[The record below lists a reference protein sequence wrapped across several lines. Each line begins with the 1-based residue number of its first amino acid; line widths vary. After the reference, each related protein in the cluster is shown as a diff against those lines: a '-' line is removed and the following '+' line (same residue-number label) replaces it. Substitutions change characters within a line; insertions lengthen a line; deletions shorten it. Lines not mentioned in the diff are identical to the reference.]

1 MTKRTH
7 IGARVLLI
15 AGVLSLAV
23 GLLYVRAE
31 EPQMTFATGNGLDLK
46 IDSEATYNGVPVPS
60 GTWSLKNLKPGK
72 DKFWNFDDIKPGDR
86 GENTISIHV
95 NKDAWICLEFLNLK
109 EKENGENEPESH
121 EDTSAVNEGEL
132 ADEMEFFAWHDDGD
146 NVFEVGEKPIFGT
159 STQAAVQVLNNKVY
173 TIADYK
179 NGPAIPKN
187 TTKYFGI
194 EWCAGNMTV
203 NVATAQITC
212 DATTMGNE
220 AQTDSM
226 TVDVQLVAAS
236 AKDEKK
242 FKCSDIY
249 LPPPGEQCEVGE
261 VTIIVNNSGSVTNN
275 SSSSSNTGGNSAGG
289 GGTVITGSSTAQTST
304 TNVVNTTNISIGSL
318 LQNLFKKK

>member
-1 MTKRTH
+1 MQNKTH

-31 EPQMTFATGNGLDLK
+31 EPGITFATGNGLDLK
-46 IDSEATYNGVPVPS
+46 IDSKATYNGVLVPS
-60 GTWSLKNLKPGK
+60 STWSLKDLKPTK
-72 DKFWNFDDIKPGDR
+72 DKFWNFKDIKPGDQ

-95 NKDAWICLEFLNLK
+95 NKDAWMCLEFLNLK
-109 EKENGENEPESH
+109 EKENGENEPEGL
-121 EDTSAVNEGEL
+121 EDASAVNEGEL

-146 NVFEVGEKPIFGT
+146 NIFEVGETPIFGT
-159 STQAAVQVLNNKVY
+159 STQSAVKVLNNTVY

-179 NGPAIPKN
+179 SGNPIPKN

-194 EWCAGNMTV
+194 QWCAGNMTV
-203 NVATAQITC
+203 NVATATITC

-242 FKCSDIY
+242 FKCKDIY

-261 VTIIVNNSGSVTNN
+261 VKIIVNNSGSVTNT
-275 SSSSSNTGGNSAGG
+275 SSSSSNTGGNSAGS
-289 GGTVITGSSTAQTST
+289 GGTVITGNASSVTNT